1 MDPPNGRTLS
11 DALRH
16 RGLLLV
22 AIVVAFL
29 LAGGLFTW
37 NTPPVYEATSRVSI
51 ELGETEGAQ
60 LSREQLGRY
69 IIQLVRSRPVI
80 SRIIA
85 DLRMT
90 GTSPDK
96 LAKRMRAEVVRG
108 TGVIVLHAEA
118 DTGPRAAALA
128 NLLMRVVVERNNTDA
143 AERFRPNRE
152 YLDAE
157 QARLE
162 AAIQQERSVV
172 IGPTDVNGLG
182 NHQAR
187 LNQLQALYDANYVR
201 RQDLATAEIRAKQ
214 VVRPLEFAVTPGK
227 PLRPDPI
234 LYLAPTLA
242 IGLTVGLLTILLVER
257 SDNRLLSPE
266 ELARATGTPL
276 VVSMPR
282 APDKAL
288 SGRQLIPYQVA
299 HANLLARRPGARTV
313 MVAAASTRDRSDNVA
328 DRLGAV
334 AADSGQRVLVVQT
347 DRLAGSLP
355 QPVSQ
360 NGSRL
365 TIIPGASS
373 EDKQA
378 ATQALEQLAGGYDFA
393 VVSVGSPNANPSAFA
408 LAHSADL
415 AVVVATAGVTPIDEA
430 RRTAELLRQ
439 AGVTLV
445 ASFLLANRRD
455 ARRRG

>member
-1 MDPPNGRTLS
+1 MEHGRTLS

-16 RGLLLV
+16 RGLLLL
-22 AIVVAFL
+22 AIVAAFL
-29 LAGGLFTW
+29 LAGGVFTGI
-37 NTPPVYEATSRVSI
+37 TPPVYEATARLSI
-51 ELGETEGAQ
+51 DAGETESAQ

-69 IIQLVRSRPVI
+69 IIQLARSRPVMA
-80 SRIIA
+80 RMIA
-85 DLRMT
+85 DLRWT
-90 GTSPDK
+90 RTSPDN
-96 LAKRMRAEVVRG
+96 LAKRVRAEVVRG
-108 TGVIVLHAEA
+108 TGVVALHAEA
-118 DTGPRAAALA
+118 DSGPRAAALA
-128 NLLMRVVVERNNTDA
+128 NLLMRVIIERNKA
-143 AERFRPNRE
+143 EASERFRPNRE

-162 AAIQQERSVV
+162 ASIVQVRSEV
-172 IGPTDVNGLG
+172 IAPTDVNGLA
-182 NHQAR
+182 NHQAK
-187 LNQLQALYDANYVR
+187 LNQLQTLYDGNYAR
-201 RQDLATAEIRAKQ
+201 RQDLAAAEMRAQQ

-227 PLRPDPI
+227 PSRPDPI
-234 LYLAPTLA
+234 TYLLATLA
-242 IGLTVGLLTILLVER
+242 VGLAAGLLTILLVER
-257 SDNRLLSPE
+257 FDDRLLSAE

-282 APDKAL
+282 ALGKAL

-365 TIIPGASS
+365 TIIPAVSS

-378 ATQALEQLAGGYDFA
+378 ATEALEKLAGGYDFA

-408 LAHSADL
+408 LAHSTDL
-415 AVVVATAGVTPIDEA
+415 AVVVATAGVTPFDEA

-445 ASFLLANRRD
+445 ASFLLADRRD
-455 ARRRG
+455 ARRRA